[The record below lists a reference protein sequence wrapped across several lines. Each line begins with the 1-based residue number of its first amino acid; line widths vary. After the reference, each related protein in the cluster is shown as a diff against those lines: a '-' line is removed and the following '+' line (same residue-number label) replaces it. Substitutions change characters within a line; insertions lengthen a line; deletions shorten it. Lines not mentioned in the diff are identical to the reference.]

1 MRTLVRAAS
10 TRLRSRSSL
19 NSWFLCVCRHQNPT
33 EGARPRGADAE
44 VDGGEGAPFR
54 FPDARAGRRA
64 RAHAHWPVLAH
75 LGLTHSLRQLGTRLP
90 PQARPSARREA
101 QSVWRAPEALSPA
114 GRMSPAY
121 VRTAPSK
128 TTSTLAC
135 TPSRKVTR
143 MGKAVS
149 KRPSYPRS
157 RRNPGR
163 ESGEGSGKKGAKGQ
177 W

>member
-1 MRTLVRAAS
+1 M
-10 TRLRSRSSL
+10 
-19 NSWFLCVCRHQNPT
+19 
-33 EGARPRGADAE
+33 G
-44 VDGGEGAPFR
+44 GGEGAPFR

-75 LGLTHSLRQLGTRLP
+75 LGLTHSVRQLGTRLP

-149 KRPSYPRS
+149 KRPSYPRRGRAGRVRG
-157 RRNPGR
+157 RRGQR
-163 ESGEGSGKKGAKGQ
+163 GSGKPGKKTNRPASLPLLSLYCLSQEIKLSTASPHQ
-177 W
+177 ACFCLFV